1 MRRVIG
7 IDPGIKTTGY
17 GILEENGAR
26 QEIIAC
32 GTLSPPRGQNPYER
46 LAYLYDGI
54 TRIIREYRPSE
65 MAIEEA
71 FFSKNARTAL
81 TLGQARG
88 VVLLAGA
95 HQKIGCFE
103 YSPRKIKLSVVG
115 NGNASKTQV
124 QYMVRSLLSLK
135 ESPDSFD
142 ITDALATALCHLN
155 QRQGSTPPGR
165 HRRAGRSTT

>member
-1 MRRVIG
+1 MRRIIG

-17 GILEENGAR
+17 GILQQDEEG
-26 QEIIAC
+26 EKIITC
-32 GTLSPPRGQNPYER
+32 GTVSPPRGQTLYRR

-54 TRIIREYRPSE
+54 SQIIREHGPSE

-95 HQKIGCFE
+95 HQEIDCFE
-103 YSPRKIKLSVVG
+103 YSPRKIKLAVVG

-124 QYMVRSLLSLK
+124 QYMVKSLLSMK
-135 ESPDSFD
+135 DFPDSFD
-142 ITDALATALCHLN
+142 VTDALATALCHLN
-155 QRQGSTPPGR
+155 QNREL
-165 HRRAGRSTT
+165 AG